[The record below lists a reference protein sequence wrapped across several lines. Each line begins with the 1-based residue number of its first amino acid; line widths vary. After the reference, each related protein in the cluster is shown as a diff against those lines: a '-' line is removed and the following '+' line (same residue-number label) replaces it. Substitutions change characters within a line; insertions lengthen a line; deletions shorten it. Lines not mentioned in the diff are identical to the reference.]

1 MKGEWLALAL
11 LVDSEPGKAAAHAC
25 PTLTTNASSCPIAS
39 PTFLPPHANPH
50 FLPQQ
55 ALSHEATLKGH
66 SSSVRALAVGPTDGS
81 GNWLLATASWGSTI
95 RMWKMPGPK
104 GK

>member
-1 MKGEWLALAL
+1 MAL
-11 LVDSEPGKAAAHAC
+11 LVDSKPGKAAAHAC
-25 PTLTTNASSCPIAS
+25 PTLKTNASSCPNAS
-39 PTFLPPHANPH
+39 PTFLPPHTYPR
-50 FLPQQ
+50 FPTQQ

-81 GNWLLATASWGSTI
+81 GSWLLATASWGSTI
-95 RMWKMPGPK
+95 RVWKMPGPK